1 MNAWI
6 QNNWYEFGTLIA
18 EFSFVFAAIWFARK
32 ILKTLRASQEQVGA
46 LLKLSVSDGLNERS
60 KPNGAP
66 AHSPTPYVAA
76 DWPARSLSEE
86 LSGRPA
92 ASTPIISAPP
102 SAPIMSSPD
111 APDSTPYVAAPLTL
125 PEEEE
130 SGSHLA
136 AAGRGVIRWLNTPMA
151 SRSGPSPLRRMVRWL
166 QAPAGH
172 QTH

>member
-32 ILKTLRASQEQVGA
+32 VLKTLRASQEQVGA
-46 LLKLSVSDGLNERS
+46 LLKLSVSDGLGERS
-60 KPNGAP
+60 KPNGAL

-92 ASTPIISAPP
+92 ASTPIMWAPA
-102 SAPIMSSPD
+102 SEPIVSTPD
-111 APDSTPYVAAPLTL
+111 ATPYVAAPLTL
-125 PEEEE
+125 PEEEH

-151 SRSGPSPLRRMVRWL
+151 SRTGPSPLRRMVHWL

-172 QTH
+172 

>member
-32 ILKTLRASQEQVGA
+32 VLKTLRASQEQVGA
-46 LLKLSVSDGLNERS
+46 LLKLSVSDGLNER
-60 KPNGAP
+60 KPNGAL
-66 AHSPTPYVAA
+66 AHSPTPYVSS
-76 DWPARSLSEE
+76 DWPAHKLSDE

-92 ASTPIISAPP
+92 ASTPILSTPA
-102 SAPIMSSPD
+102 SEPIVSTPN
-111 APDSTPYVAAPLTL
+111 STPYVAAPLTL
-125 PEEEE
+125 PEEEHR
-130 SGSHLA
+130 GSHLA

-151 SRSGPSPLRRMVRWL
+151 SSTGPSPLRKMVHWL

-172 QTH
+172 